1 VAFSRDWFQGQNE
14 MTVFETTL
22 TLMEIELMMAGF
34 GLTPDVL

>member
-1 VAFSRDWFQGQNE
+1 

-34 GLTPDVL
+34 GLTLDVL

>member
-1 VAFSRDWFQGQNE
+1 